1 MKVVG
6 MDGETGGGREVS
18 VKESTDEWLAAVAE
32 GAGLTE
38 TEMAR
43 KCLRYGLL
51 NYEAAID

>member
-1 MKVVG
+1 
-6 MDGETGGGREVS
+6 MDGETGEGREVP